1 MKMGALINPIIALD
15 DPVLE
20 VLRAYKQSSDTV
32 ILDSKMN
39 VQKKGKGNL
48 ILQTAKTCPKS

>member
-1 MKMGALINPIIALD
+1 MPLNTLSLGL
-15 DPVLE
+15 
-20 VLRAYKQSSDTV
+20 LRAFKQSFDPV

-39 VQKKGKGNL
+39 ASKNEKGNL